1 MRGFDNFFFVSI
13 KDPFDSSPFT
23 PRISLADAKATVVKC
38 TVWILTRYILREHLG
53 PFLFAFFVITFVLI
67 IDFIPHML
75 ELIIGKDISTWTV
88 LKFLVLNLAWMLAL
102 AVPMAVL
109 VGTLMAFGRMTGDKE
124 ILAIKSLGIDLFRLM
139 IPVVIV
145 ASLIGGGLIWFNNDV
160 LPEANHMASN
170 LRSDIGRLRPTFQ
183 LQPGIFVEDIPGY
196 IVLVEDIDHKTS
208 RIKNAVIYDRTNQNV
223 NRTITADSGLVEF
236 SPRDESITF
245 HLMDGQVHEQD
256 RGDNK
261 GYRISAFKSQTFKV
275 GNLETRLKE
284 TQQDY
289 RGDREMSAPQML
301 KKVHAWRKEI
311 ADYRAAITL
320 DTDSSLLAVLKAPLK
335 PIEGGNRNA
344 AEWLSYAVGQ
354 SYNKVVQ
361 MTRLFKTR
369 RTQINTN
376 VKLISKYSVEIHKKY
391 SLPAACLA
399 FILIG
404 APLGVVSRGGGMAL
418 SVGISIGLFTIY
430 WAFLIGGEQL
440 ADRLILPAW
449 FAMWAANILMV
460 GVGLVLIYWVRSEKS
475 FVAAI
480 RSIFW
485 RSK

>member
-1 MRGFDNFFFVSI
+1 M
-13 KDPFDSSPFT
+13 
-23 PRISLADAKATVVKC
+23 
-38 TVWILTRYILREHLG
+38 WILTRYILREHLG

-67 IDFIPHML
+67 IDFIPRML
-75 ELIIGKDISTWTV
+75 ELIIGKDLAIWTV

-109 VGTLMAFGRMTGDKE
+109 VGTLMAFGRMTSDKE

-139 IPVVIV
+139 IPVII
-145 ASLIGGGLIWFNNDV
+145 AAALIGAGLIWFNNDV

-170 LRSDIGRLRPTFQ
+170 LRSDIGRLRPALQ
-183 LQPGIFVEDIPGY
+183 IQPGVFVDDIPGY
-196 IVLVEDIDHKTS
+196 IVLVDEIDHKTS
-208 RIKNAVIYDRTNQNV
+208 RIKGAVIYDRTNQNL
-223 NRTITADSGLVEF
+223 NRTITADSGTVEY
-236 SPRDESITF
+236 SPRDEMITF
-245 HLMDGQVHEQD
+245 HLMNGQVHEQD
-256 RGDNK
+256 RDNARD
-261 GYRISAFKSQTFKV
+261 YRISAFQSQTFKV

-301 KKVHAWRKEI
+301 EKVHVWQKEI
-311 ADYRAAITL
+311 DEYQEAIVL
-320 DTDSSLLAVLKAPLK
+320 DSDSSLLTMLSAPVK
-335 PIEGGNRNA
+335 RIEGENRGER
-344 AEWLSYAVGQ
+344 EWLNYAIGQ
-354 SYNKVVQ
+354 SYNKIVQ

-376 VKLISKYSVEIHKKY
+376 IKLISKYAVEIHKKY

-440 ADRLILPAW
+440 ADRLIIPAW
-449 FAMWAANILMV
+449 LAMWAANILMV
-460 GVGLVLIYWVRSEKS
+460 GIGLVLIYWVRSEKNFLS
-475 FVAAI
+475 AMQA
-480 RSIFW
+480 IFW
-485 RSK
+485 RRKKS

>member
-1 MRGFDNFFFVSI
+1 M
-13 KDPFDSSPFT
+13 
-23 PRISLADAKATVVKC
+23 
-38 TVWILTRYILREHLG
+38 WILTRYILREHLG

-67 IDFIPHML
+67 IDFIPQML
-75 ELIIGKDISTWTV
+75 ELIIGKDLSTWTV

-139 IPVVIV
+139 IPVVIA
-145 ASLIGGGLIWFNNDV
+145 ASLIGAGLIWFNNDV

-183 LQPGIFVEDIPGY
+183 LQPGVFVEDIPGY
-196 IVLVEDIDHKTS
+196 IVLVEDIDHTTS

-256 RGDNK
+256 RGDNH

-275 GNLETRLKE
+275 GNLDTRLKE

-301 KKVHAWRKEI
+301 DKVHAWEKEI
-311 ADYRAAITL
+311 VDYRNSIVL
-320 DTDSSLLAVLKAPLK
+320 DTDSSLFGILKAPVK
-335 PIEGGNRNA
+335 PVEGGNRNEL
-344 AEWLSYAVGQ
+344 EWMNYAVGQ
-354 SYNKVVQ
+354 SFNKVVQ

-376 VKLISKYSVEIHKKY
+376 IKLISKYSVEIHKKY

-440 ADRLILPAW
+440 ADRLFIPPWL
-449 FAMWAANILMV
+449 AMWAANILMV
-460 GVGLVLIYWVRSEKS
+460 CIGFILIYWVRSEKS

-485 RSK
+485 RRN